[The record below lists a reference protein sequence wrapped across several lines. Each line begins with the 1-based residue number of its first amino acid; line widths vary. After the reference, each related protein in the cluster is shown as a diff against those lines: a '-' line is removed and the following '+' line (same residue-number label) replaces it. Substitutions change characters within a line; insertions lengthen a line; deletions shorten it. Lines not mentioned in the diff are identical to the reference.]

1 MDKKNILHMDIKD
14 LFKIDLKINA
24 KNIIILVCI
33 FLGVIVYA
41 YFIVYPKYIEFS
53 NVNRKLSM
61 VNSQLKD
68 DENKLDTRQQL
79 NEELQ
84 NLARQANEKSKRLSY
99 DMQDGMFLVGLSNM
113 MSKNSIE
120 LLNYSIDPSVKY
132 ENFYAIPTTLQVRG
146 NYRYIREIM
155 YYLEEQQN
163 VTQIQN
169 FNMEAYKKPELS
181 NTSTEQGTTQ
191 PIDVKKENKQ
201 NGDVTA
207 TFKFIMY
214 MSQDPSL
221 KLEIENPNN
230 WNPGKFNP
238 FVSSTN

>member
-1 MDKKNILHMDIKD
+1 
-14 LFKIDLKINA
+14 
-24 KNIIILVCI
+24 
-33 FLGVIVYA
+33 
-41 YFIVYPKYIEFS
+41 
-53 NVNRKLSM
+53 
-61 VNSQLKD
+61 QLKD

>member
-14 LFKIDLKINA
+14 LFKVDLKINA

-33 FLGVIVYA
+33 FLGVIAYA

-113 MSKNSIE
+113 MSKNGIE

-132 ENFYAIPTTLQVRG
+132 ENFY
-146 NYRYIREIM
+146 
-155 YYLEEQQN
+155 
-163 VTQIQN
+163 
-169 FNMEAYKKPELS
+169 
-181 NTSTEQGTTQ
+181 
-191 PIDVKKENKQ
+191 
-201 NGDVTA
+201 
-207 TFKFIMY
+207 
-214 MSQDPSL
+214 
-221 KLEIENPNN
+221 
-230 WNPGKFNP
+230 
-238 FVSSTN
+238 